1 MLRLCNLRTPDRGQ
15 FYGRQIDR
23 IWSFAKTEQGK
34 SVRSVLTQEA
44 DQLPVVV
51 RPRLHDDRRI
61 DHGQGSV
68 SYRGATFERR
78 LCVLIE
84 MVDRL
89 SSRGLSALIEPL
101 SQRMFV
107 EWQQEGINITEA
119 VELLRALDRA
129 KSPTI
134 GDTRALKTNIS
145 KTLLGK
151 AQKGCWSSEL
161 RELISVFDLQ
171 DVSNREA
178 LQRAFQNF
186 EQKCFREDLSECR
199 SLEQFDG
206 LLEELDLFN
215 RTLGVPVGRMS
226 ERVHESRVEFEEQKS
241 TYEDHMADEW
251 KERWQEERATER
263 SISEMFNSLRAD
275 RA

>member
-1 MLRLCNLRTPDRGQ
+1 
-15 FYGRQIDR
+15 
-23 IWSFAKTEQGK
+23 
-34 SVRSVLTQEA
+34 
-44 DQLPVVV
+44 
-51 RPRLHDDRRI
+51 
-61 DHGQGSV
+61 
-68 SYRGATFERR
+68 
-78 LCVLIE
+78 
-84 MVDRL
+84 
-89 SSRGLSALIEPL
+89 
-101 SQRMFV
+101 MFV